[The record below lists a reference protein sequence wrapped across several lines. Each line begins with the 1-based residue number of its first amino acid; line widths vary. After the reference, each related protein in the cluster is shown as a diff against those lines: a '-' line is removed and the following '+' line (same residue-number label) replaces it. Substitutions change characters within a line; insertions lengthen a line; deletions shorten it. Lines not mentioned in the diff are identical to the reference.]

1 MRLRRL
7 PPTSGSKVGGS
18 SGPSLS
24 ASLARRR
31 RTAEQAGCRAVR
43 VLKRSNRLQDL
54 RCGVGKEGRSRCYST
69 AGGVVSDAGSATEE
83 DAPKSGTSTVYVC
96 GATGRTGQR
105 VVRELV
111 DAGLSVKAG
120 VRSEAK
126 FKETFRS
133 IVQDQEKSERLSYE
147 LLSLED
153 ETTLNQGVSGAD
165 VVVCCLGAPE
175 DEFNFDNPRRI
186 DGDGVISL
194 VDQAAK
200 CRSVKHFVLVTS
212 LGTGRFGWPAS
223 VLNLFFGVLYHKR
236 RAEEHL
242 INSGLNYTI
251 VRPGGMERPTDDYY
265 RENKMV
271 IREED
276 TQFGGQVSRTQVSW
290 CVKDCVLNPSCCE
303 NKVLEV
309 VTKKREEGEEGK
321 EYDRSVVKEIDKI
334 KTLGNP
340 TVEGSPAWYS
350 AQYAYQPTKGDV
362 FMKTMAF
369 QGSAPEVI
377 NGRLAMLAVVALLG
391 EEFVNGD
398 SLALQT
404 SQLYEYLF
412 VALLAGLVT
421 SASVV
426 PLTKGVEVSHANLG
440 IFKAGAEKLNG
451 RLAMLAF
458 AYFSYRESPLSGD
471 DRALAVDVVRSA
483 FKAVKESISL
493 LDFHSVL
500 SAAGLALLLG
510 VTTVLAT
517 AAPFNFMAG
526 KQEDE

>member
-1 MRLRRL
+1 M
-7 PPTSGSKVGGS
+7 G
-18 SGPSLS
+18 
-24 ASLARRR
+24 
-31 RTAEQAGCRAVR
+31 
-43 VLKRSNRLQDL
+43 
-54 RCGVGKEGRSRCYST
+54 
-69 AGGVVSDAGSATEE
+69 
-83 DAPKSGTSTVYVC
+83 
-96 GATGRTGQR
+96 
-105 VVRELV
+105 
-111 DAGLSVKAG
+111 
-120 VRSEAK
+120 
-126 FKETFRS
+126 
-133 IVQDQEKSERLSYE
+133 
-147 LLSLED
+147 
-153 ETTLNQGVSGAD
+153 
-165 VVVCCLGAPE
+165 
-175 DEFNFDNPRRI
+175 
-186 DGDGVISL
+186 
-194 VDQAAK
+194 
-200 CRSVKHFVLVTS
+200 
-212 LGTGRFGWPAS
+212 
-223 VLNLFFGVLYHKR
+223 
-236 RAEEHL
+236 
-242 INSGLNYTI
+242 
-251 VRPGGMERPTDDYY
+251 
-265 RENKMV
+265 KMV

-321 EYDRSVVKEIDKI
+321 EYDRSVVRQIDQI

-377 NGRLAMLAVVALLG
+377 
-391 EEFVNGD
+391 
-398 SLALQT
+398 
-404 SQLYEYLF
+404 
-412 VALLAGLVT
+412 
-421 SASVV
+421 
-426 PLTKGVEVSHANLG
+426 
-440 IFKAGAEKLNG
+440 NG

-517 AAPFNFMAG
+517 AAPFNFMA
-526 KQEDE
+526 